1 MHNEYVS
8 ICMCA
13 CVVEYYIG
21 GGRQDGIRDE
31 REISC
36 VKTVIALT
44 VVSIIRRKTYA
55 TIQEKKEIFHV
66 LAKQQQ
72 TNDKRVCR

>member
-1 MHNEYVS
+1 MHSRCVS
-8 ICMCA
+8 VCLRSTDISL
-13 CVVEYYIG
+13 EK
-21 GGRQDGIRDE
+21 E
-31 REISC
+31 R
-36 VKTVIALT
+36 KTGKRKEANRRENGNVALT

-55 TIQEKKEIFHV
+55 TIQEKIFHV